1 MRRIVSVWF
10 PLWPIERLRRTTP
23 AAAPDDTALALVE
36 SGSHGMRITAVNTK
50 AAADGVRVGQAFA
63 DARAA
68 LPVLASRPAEPHCD
82 RVALLKLA
90 RWCGRYGPNRNVDGP
105 DGIWIDITGVAHL
118 YGGEE
123 RLLED
128 LSSRLTAFG
137 LTARVGLADTLGAA
151 HALARFAAPPALALP
166 GETEASL
173 APLPVEA
180 LRLTPETVLLLKRL
194 GLRRIGQLYRLPRAA
209 LQRRFRSSETAE
221 AVLARLDQALGSK
234 SEPCRPLA
242 EPPALFV
249 QRSWPDPLISAEA
262 LEAETVQ
269 LATELCGLLDA
280 RGLGARRICLSLYR
294 ADGTVA
300 DVSAGMSVPCREPEH
315 LMALLKE
322 KLGGLDAGFGVDVL
336 VLAAERVERKGA
348 HQVALGPRFDG
359 AARTDPALLVDRL
372 TNRLGSARVSRLN
385 ARASHIPERAE
396 VRTPALSERSHKQEV
411 ASPARSVPPRPP
423 FLLTNP
429 EPIRVIADIPEGPP
443 ARFTWRRVEHRV
455 VRAQGP
461 ERLAPEWWREIA
473 AEKSRTRDYYHIE
486 DEAGAGYWVFREGFY
501 NSDDVPPRW
510 FVHGLF
516 G

>member
-10 PLWPIERLRRTTP
+10 PLWPIERLRRAAP
-23 AAAPDDTALALVE
+23 AAVLDDTALALVE
-36 SGSHGMRITAVNTK
+36 SGSHGIRITAVNAK
-50 AAADGVRVGQAFA
+50 AAADGVRIGQALA

-68 LPVLASRPAEPHCD
+68 LPALASRPAEPRCD
-82 RVALLKLA
+82 RVALLKFA
-90 RWCGRYGPNRNVDGP
+90 RWCGRYGLNRNVDGP

-128 LSSRLTAFG
+128 LSSRLLAFG

-151 HALARFAAPPALALP
+151 HALARFAAAPALALP
-166 GETEASL
+166 GESEASL

-262 LEAETVQ
+262 LEAETAQ
-269 LATELCGLLDA
+269 LATELCGVLDA

-300 DVSAGMSVPCREPEH
+300 NVSTGMSTPCREPEH

-322 KLGGLDAGFGVDVL
+322 KLGDLDAGFGVDVL
-336 VLAAERVERKGA
+336 VLAAERVERKGT
-348 HQVALGPRFDG
+348 HQAALGPRFDS
-359 AARTDPALLVDRL
+359 AARTDPAVLVDRL
-372 TNRLGSARVSRLN
+372 TNRLGGARVSRLN

-396 VRTPALSERSHKQEV
+396 VRTPALSQSTRKKE
-411 ASPARSVPPRPP
+411 AAGPARPVPPRPP
-423 FLLTNP
+423 FLLSSP

-473 AEKSRTRDYYHIE
+473 AEKSRTRDYYRIE
-486 DEAGAGYWVFREGFY
+486 DEAGAGYWVFREGFC
-501 NSDDVPPRW
+501 NSDEAPPRW

>member
-10 PLWPIERLRRTTP
+10 PLWPIERLRRVAP
-23 AAAPDDTALALVE
+23 AAVSDDQALALVE
-36 SGSHGMRITAVNTK
+36 SGSHGIRITAVNAK
-50 AAADGVRVGQAFA
+50 AAADGVRIGQALA

-68 LPVLASRPAEPHCD
+68 LPSLASRPAEPHCD
-82 RVALLKLA
+82 RLALLKLA
-90 RWCGRYGPNRNVDGP
+90 RWCGRYGPNRNVDGA

-128 LSSRLTAFG
+128 LSSRLSDFG

-151 HALARFAAPPALALP
+151 HALARFAAPPALAPP
-166 GETEASL
+166 GETEARL

-194 GLRRIGQLYRLPRAA
+194 GLRRIGQLYRLPRAS
-209 LQRRFRSSETAE
+209 LQRRFRSAETAE
-221 AVLARLDQALGSK
+221 AVLARLDQALGAK

-262 LEAETVQ
+262 LEAETAQ
-269 LATELCGLLDA
+269 LATELCAVLDT
-280 RGLGARRICLSLYR
+280 RGLGAHRVCLSLYR

-300 DVSAGMSVPCREPEH
+300 DVSTGMSSPCREPEH

-322 KLGGLDAGFGVDVL
+322 KLRTLDAGFGVDVL
-336 VLAAERVERKGA
+336 VLAAEHVERKGA
-348 HQVALGPRFDG
+348 HQAVLGPRLNDT
-359 AARTDPALLVDRL
+359 ARADPALLVDRL
-372 TNRLGSARVSRLN
+372 TNRLGSARVNRLN
-385 ARASHIPERAE
+385 AHASHIPERAE
-396 VRTPALSERSHKQEV
+396 VRTPALSER
-411 ASPARSVPPRPP
+411 ARKKEAAWPPRSGPPRPP
-423 FLLTNP
+423 FLLTAP

-473 AEKSRTRDYYHIE
+473 AEKSRTRDYYRIE
-486 DEAGAGYWVFREGFY
+486 DEGGAGYWVFREGFY
-501 NSDDVPPRW
+501 DCDEAPPRW

-516 G
+516 A